1 MLVLGC
7 STLLPQFTDRL
18 KTGIL
23 NVALVGLSNF
33 SHDECGEKLE
43 FSRLGW

>member
-7 STLLPQFTDRL
+7 STLLPQFTERL

-23 NVALVGLSNF
+23 NVALDWTF
-33 SHDECGEKLE
+33 QIYHDERGEKLE